1 MTTTK
6 EPLGIRLKNDA
17 NTAVDGGCFDAYLGL
32 IEASLRIENPVTEFD
47 LIVAMDN
54 LTAQLTSGRT
64 AINLPPIDAS
74 DSPPRSESDNR
85 PLYIRIDEEAP
96 EVGKLVRKVM
106 RNLQLIA
113 VLIVNDETAMDYAKV
128 LEDFWAALGVPT
140 REQYNETPDLF
151 PNVGPGVVRQIAEHL
166 GIPVE
171 D

>member
-1 MTTTK
+1 MTATK

-17 NTAVDGGCFDAYLGL
+17 NTAVDGDCFAVCTGLLEAILG
-32 IEASLRIENPVTEFD
+32 IANPVTAFD
-47 LIVAMDN
+47 LTVATDN
-54 LTAQLTSGRT
+54 LTAQFTSGRT
-64 AINLPPIDAS
+64 ANLPPIDAS
-74 DSPPRSESDNR
+74 DSPPRSESDNL
-85 PLYIRIDEEAP
+85 PLYIRIDKEAP
-96 EVGKLVRKVM
+96 EVGKLVRKAM

-140 REQYNETPDLF
+140 RAQYNETPDLF